1 MKKNFLSKSCLM
13 LLLLS
18 SVTIAA
24 TSCKAVRTIHTT
36 ATYSLVTDSTKSTT
50 TIQSKTVEE
59 YTGVKK

>member
-1 MKKNFLSKSCLM
+1 M

-50 TIQSKTVEE
+50 TIQTKTVEE